1 MFYAIAPPQAVQ
13 FLSDAVVLRLHKKEA
28 TFDKQT
34 SLHEVHAH
42 FYAMF
47 SQANAALGTHS
58 AAIPMRGASVYRGTC
73 ATWHVCNMARVQHGT
88 CAAWHVCNMARVRHG
103 TRATWHVCGM
113 ARVQHGTRATWHVS
127 YAACNIARVQHGTC
141 HAACNMARHRCVGL
155 RAVALSR
162 LCQRDEYR
170 NRVWM
175 VTHASSTVACG
186 HACTLSSACCALRVA
201 HSALL
206 RAGGIARHGCIT

>member
-1 MFYAIAPPQAVQ
+1 MTESTCALRVPPHRQSTAVTAITLYAGRNRLQPCCSCVATKVEPRCNRLQPAATWQRTNSSRLVFYAIAPPQAVQ
-13 FLSDAVVLRLHKKEA
+13 FLPDAVVLRLHKKEA

-58 AAIPMRGASVYRGTC
+58 AAIPMCGTSVYRGTC
-73 ATWHVCNMARVQHGT
+73 ATWHVCNMARVIRS
-88 CAAWHVCNMARVRHG
+88 M
-103 TRATWHVCGM
+103 
-113 ARVQHGTRATWHVS
+113 QHGTRATWHVS
-127 YAACNIARVQHGTC
+127 YAACNMARVQHGTC

-162 LCQRDEYR
+162 LRRRDQRMPQSCLDQR
-170 NRVWM
+170 
-175 VTHASSTVACG
+175 
-186 HACTLSSACCALRVA
+186 
-201 HSALL
+201 
-206 RAGGIARHGCIT
+206 